1 MMGLTRGFG
10 DTLTNSAPN
19 MYIRTGINRRR
30 FHRKLLVRDLKA
42 LSWFPNIFTNFLSA
56 TEDLNSLFSL
66 DQTVIASFS
75 LYFVVFLVLDKMTLL
90 IYLYKIV
97 KSN

>member
-1 MMGLTRGFG
+1 MGLTRGFG

-19 MYIRTGINRRR
+19 MYIHAGINGRP
-30 FHRKLLVRDLKA
+30 LVPDRKA
-42 LSWFPNIFTNFLSA
+42 LSWFPNIFTNSLSA
-56 TEDLNSLFSL
+56 TEDLKNSLFSL
-66 DQTVIASFS
+66 DQTVIASFC
-75 LYFVVFLVLDKMTLL
+75 LLFFVFLVLDKMTLL